1 MEVDLA
7 DEDFVPLCDST
18 PSSPGSGSASV
29 SDSGSCITNGWAGR
43 KWLVDEANLMELF
56 RTCSRC
62 GVAIEE
68 KWIAKRASQM
78 KVHWTCLNGHSG
90 EWASCP
96 DQRNMGCNNLLVCA
110 ATFFTGATYS
120 DIKDWAELI
129 NLQIPNKTQF
139 YTVQTKYL
147 VPVCK

>member
-1 MEVDLA
+1 
-7 DEDFVPLCDST
+7 
-18 PSSPGSGSASV
+18 
-29 SDSGSCITNGWAGR
+29 
-43 KWLVDEANLMELF
+43 MELF

>member
-1 MEVDLA
+1 MDLA

-43 KWLVDEANLMELF
+43 KWLVDEANLMELL

-68 KWIAKRASQM
+68 KRIATPASQI

-90 EWASCP
+90 EWPSCP
-96 DQRNMGCNNLLVCA
+96 DQRNMGRNNLLVCA

-129 NLQIPNKTQF
+129 NLQIPSRHSFTLYKPNIWS
-139 YTVQTKYL
+139 L
-147 VPVCK
+147 L